1 MVSQALPLGVSPS
14 KVEFGMVFGFGKLL
28 KQSNGFLVK
37 IARFGVERL
46 ELLSASKVKRDQVLK
61 FASG

>member
-1 MVSQALPLGVSPS
+1 
-14 KVEFGMVFGFGKLL
+14 MVFGFGKLL